1 MLMGEVKVRYDYIPR
16 GSWYIVAMLGRALH
30 LRIQSSVIS
39 FVVNIAK
46 MIRAEEH
53 RPNNMRWVW

>member
-1 MLMGEVKVRYDYIPR
+1 MRYDYIPR